1 MTPGRRKLQT
11 SPSRTSATDGRR
23 RTRVFMP
30 RRRNVEIAEQAGQII
45 IAGVDGGSLSAEE
58 RAWFKRIHP
67 GGIILFRRNIERA
80 SQVAALLRE
89 ADRIGATPL
98 FRCIDLEGG
107 LVDRLRDLIH
117 PMPSAAAVF
126 ATGKRNLYRQHGLLI
141 AREARA
147 LGFNT
152 VFAPVLDLALPESAP
167 VMRTRVVSAAPW
179 RVIDYARGFLA
190 GMKMEEILGCGKH
203 FPGLGGG
210 QVDSHQTMPVI
221 HRQTRLMWRTD
232 LAPWLA
238 VAGSL
243 PFAMVAHASY
253 PWDGRDPAPAT
264 VSRYWVTNVL
274 RRQVRFKGIILS
286 DDMEMGGIL
295 SQMSI
300 EEAVVQAVLAGVQ
313 MIEICRDPS
322 LVMRAYEAIVKEA
335 ERSRAFRNCV
345 AAAWRKIYR
354 SKKKWLRPTRR
365 QDLSVSRLERLCS
378 DVRKFAA
385 QVGEAPVH
393 SAADPER
400 WRESRTLG
408 DVNAS
413 EMPGEA

>member
-1 MTPGRRKLQT
+1 MTSGRTKAKKSASK
-11 SPSRTSATDGRR
+11 SPSANGRR
-23 RTRVFMP
+23 RNRVFMP
-30 RRRNVEIAEQAGQII
+30 RRRNMELAEQAGQIL
-45 IAGVDGGSLSAEE
+45 IAGVESTALSGEE
-58 RAWFKRIHP
+58 RAWLDRIRP
-67 GGIILFRRNIERA
+67 GGIILFRRNIDQA
-80 SQVAALLRE
+80 TQVASLLRE
-89 ADRIGATPL
+89 ADRIGSTPL

-126 ATGKRNLYRQHGLLI
+126 ATGKRHLYRQHGLLI

-152 VFAPVLDLALPESAP
+152 VFAPVLDLALPESAA

-179 RVIDYARGFLA
+179 RVIDYARCFLA
-190 GMKMEEILGCGKH
+190 GVKMEEILPCGKH

-210 QVDSHQTMPVI
+210 QVDSHQSMPVI

-253 PWDGRDPAPAT
+253 PWPGRDPATAT

-300 EEAVVQAVLAGVQ
+300 EEAVVQALLAGIQ

-322 LVMRAYEAIVKEA
+322 LVMRAYDAIIREA
-335 ERSRAFRNCV
+335 ESSRAFRDCV
-345 AAAWRKIYR
+345 ASAWRKIYR
-354 SKKKWLRPTRR
+354 SKKKWLGPRRR
-365 QDLSVSRLERLCS
+365 QNLSASRIDRLCNEI
-378 DVRKFAA
+378 RKFAA
-385 QVGEAPVH
+385 QVGEAPIH
-393 SAADPER
+393 SAPDPES
-400 WRESRTLG
+400 WKG
-408 DVNAS
+408 PAS
-413 EMPGEA
+413 GGSV